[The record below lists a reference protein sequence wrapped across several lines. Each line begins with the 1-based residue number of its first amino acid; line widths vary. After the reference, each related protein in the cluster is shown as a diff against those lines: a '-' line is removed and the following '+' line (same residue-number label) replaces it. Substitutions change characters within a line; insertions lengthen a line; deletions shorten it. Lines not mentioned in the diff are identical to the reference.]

1 MGHIMICARPSGWL
15 RYAAVIDR
23 VGEATE
29 KCVCAGLSEVRQR
42 YSQAR

>member
-1 MGHIMICARPSGWL
+1 MGHIMIRARPSGWL